1 MSLAAPRPR
10 PKNLYPHGLHLP
22 FIALGGSLAPALA
35 CTSSLEIRSKAT
47 PPPRPARVHSQE
59 HAPFGPTVPLP
70 GHVPPSW
77 FLTTLTAYSARR
89 AMGLLHPTPG
99 QGFTTFH
106 ASQHPTCTRRLR
118 WCPAGTPRSAVH
130 TLRSLSLVS
139 SRTASLQPLPSCRS
153 VNTTTPQSELRFAEN
168 VDKETSFPL
177 KGWHPLSFQRAT
189 SPK

>member
-1 MSLAAPRPR
+1 MSLAVPRPR
-10 PKNLYPHGLHLP
+10 PKNLYPRGLYLP
-22 FIALGGSLAPALA
+22 FIALGGSPASALA
-35 CTSSLEIRSKAT
+35 STSSLEIRSKAT
-47 PPPRPARVHSQE
+47 PPPIPARVHSQE
-59 HAPFGPTVPLP
+59 QAPFGPAVPLL

-77 FLTTLTAYSARR
+77 FLTTVTAYSARR

-106 ASQHPTCTRRLR
+106 ASRHPTHTRRLR
-118 WCPAGTPRSAVH
+118 WCPAGTPRSAVR

-153 VNTTTPQSELRFAEN
+153 ANTTTPQSELWFVEN

-177 KGWHPLSFQRAT
+177 KG
-189 SPK
+189 